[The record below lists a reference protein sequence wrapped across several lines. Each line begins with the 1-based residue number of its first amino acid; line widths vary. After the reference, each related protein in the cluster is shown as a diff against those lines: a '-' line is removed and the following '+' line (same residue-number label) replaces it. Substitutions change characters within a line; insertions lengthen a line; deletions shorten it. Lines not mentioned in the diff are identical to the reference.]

1 MLDTD
6 KWTLNVRQKIA
17 NTLRNYRTISMSIIR
32 LHHKHLH
39 YATVTSIYC
48 SSSQNFTSSF
58 KKCTNFLRYILK
70 TAYADFT
77 TLKATINLSKAS
89 KTTGPIEARK
99 LERVNEVHR
108 SDRPTWRSCSAD
120 CVTCRVIGSASHRE
134 DHFKSVS
141 ESDREGTC

>member
-1 MLDTD
+1 MFG
-6 KWTLNVRQKIA
+6 KNSKNSKNSK
-17 NTLRNYRTISMSIIR
+17 NTLRNYRAISISITR

-39 YATVTSIYC
+39 YVTVTSIY
-48 SSSQNFTSSF
+48 SSSLQNFTSSF

-70 TAYADFT
+70 TTYTNLT
-77 TLKATINLSKAS
+77 TLMATINPSKAS

-134 DHFKSVS
+134 DHFKSVP
-141 ESDREGTC
+141 ESDRERTC